1 MVSIDNKIKKR
12 QLSFAFRLKNESKSA
27 FAFRTCERREI
38 FGLSYVLW
46 VTVFCLF
53 VCFCTFVFPL
63 NPLVKST
70 VSWKTTPFRCRS
82 RKIFLARK
90 KTASTFW
97 REKWLFLFWGDLKG
111 QNRWPGQIYSQKD
124 ESFLRPLRN
133 TFTRC
138 LTLIPSDKFWRN
150 FLHFD
155 TKELWGT
162 KTIDFQESSKIRVN
176 CFFRQIK
183 LPKKRSFEFKK
194 TYLKATLLFKRV
206 LSETKKKFF
215 WARWREKILSRQ
227 RAQKT
232 FAWLHTAFLSAF
244 ETDTFLLSRGTNF
257 LHLFSKRWKFFTH
270 VTKHFYTLLPLIS
283 SDKFCRNFFLW
294 TVDAK

>member
-1 MVSIDNKIKKR
+1 MTGRN
-12 QLSFAFRLKNESKSA
+12 LFSK
-27 FAFRTCERREI
+27 
-38 FGLSYVLW
+38 GW
-46 VTVFCLF
+46 K
-53 VCFCTFVFPL
+53 FP
-63 NPLVKST
+63 
-70 VSWKTTPFRCRS
+70 
-82 RKIFLARK
+82 
-90 KTASTFW
+90 
-97 REKWLFLFWGDLKG
+97 
-111 QNRWPGQIYSQKD
+111 
-124 ESFLRPLRN
+124 LRPLRN

-138 LTLIPSDKFWRN
+138 PTLIPSDKFWRN
-150 FLHFD
+150 FSHFD

-176 CFFRQIK
+176 CFFRQMK
-183 LPKKRSFEFKK
+183 LPKKVFWIQANTCESNFTFQASAVWNHKK
-194 TYLKATLLFKRV
+194 NC
-206 LSETKKKFF
+206 FF

-270 VTKHFYTLLPLIS
+270 VTKHFYTLLLLIS